1 MRLGSARGTASD
13 EPIAD
18 SASQSGD
25 ESNGAECRHRTNA
38 DPTHA
43 EPDNGDSNS
52 PGRFNADAAHRGLL
66 GEPGC
71 KFRHQCWQRRSSDDI
86 DVAAT
91 IEWRSRDHAN
101 HIADE
106 SARVA
111 SGVDGILRHAGDR
124 NNDRHA
130 GSRDVDRNFRI
141 VADRNER
148 IAQCGVTGF
157 YRQSVCN
164 EHVDL
169 VAGVNDDIAVLDRH
183 VRYIAGPAT
192 VHAPI
197 EL

>member
-1 MRLGSARGTASD
+1 VRLGSARGTASD

-18 SASQSGD
+18 SPSQSGD

-66 GEPGC
+66 GEPRC

-86 DVAAT
+86 DLIAAS
-91 IEWRSRDHAN
+91 EWESRDHPN

-106 SARVA
+106 CARVA
-111 SGVDGILRHAGDR
+111 SGVDRIPRNAGDR
-124 NNDRHA
+124 NDDRHA
-130 GSRDVDRNFRI
+130 GSRDVDRNLRI
-141 VADRNER
+141 LADRNER
-148 IAQCGVTGF
+148 IAQCGVTDF

-169 VAGVNDDIAVLDRH
+169 VAAVHDDIAVLDRH
-183 VRYIAGPAT
+183 VGYIAGPAT